1 MEKKCCTCLETKPII
16 NFYICRSNLSRNCKS
31 FYGPN
36 CKSCVKLD
44 RKEYRKKNKEYL
56 SNYHKEKYKSKRK
69 EIIARNVKYEA
80 RKMKTDPIFKLK
92 KTIRM
97 RLRIALKMLKNKKLA
112 GFYDYIGCKPEELK
126 KHLESKFYGNMNW
139 SNHGSYWHIDHIIPI
154 SKFDLSTLDGQLKAN
169 HFSNLQ
175 PLTALDNLMKGTK

>member
-1 MEKKCCTCLETKPII
+1 
-16 NFYICRSNLSRNCKS
+16 
-31 FYGPN
+31 
-36 CKSCVKLD
+36 
-44 RKEYRKKNKEYL
+44 
-56 SNYHKEKYKSKRK
+56 
-69 EIIARNVKYEA
+69 
-80 RKMKTDPIFKLK
+80 MKTDPIFKLK